1 MKYQLNLNM
10 MKQIFT
16 SIIVAAIFFGHPQA
30 QEPADPFN
38 WKAPITLNMSDIFL
52 LWSEGAD
59 QNSMKS
65 YQKVFKY
72 NIDLAGEP
80 PDERLYVHVKDSS
93 DVTLGGNKKMD
104 VATGNLNGDEID
116 EVIAIWERSDRMIE
130 VLIPHFDTTQTA
142 WSSSTNQ
149 TISGPVIT
157 GNSEQGR
164 IFVRTAD
171 FDGDEMDEF
180 VVAYL
185 DDDQHI
191 HLEVYD
197 SEGTLVPELKAS
209 LADEDLSANSSNQVR
224 FSISTGDFDN
234 SGDDEIVLVGFDN
247 GLFTKVY
254 DVDGSSILPK
264 GRKVIIH
271 KPDFPIYDIDLS
283 VSTLRHYSMDKDIIA
298 VAITYNHNE
307 ESLNIEDTHVQL
319 VEVSTNLE
327 SFIQDSTRRYSV
339 LKNTNDFR
347 SVLLASGDLNNDDKD
362 ELVFAIGNAFDVF
375 TPDANLNLVKQLSGS
390 IPGVGEEGAELEY
403 SYEYLAVADVDQ
415 NLGDEIVAVRN
426 IFSTPSSEDENDQY
440 FEIAILGT
448 PHDTLKSLDLVAKIR
463 DEEAPF
469 AWPNRNYAL
478 ALGNFDASKVTIHEP
493 IYNRVSK
500 IIQPV
505 VILNAPPVH
514 FDVFDSLVYDINNC
528 YEGEPCDFIASYVK
542 SSSQSTEVS
551 TTIQSAWDVT
561 AGVEAKGSK
570 EISAEPA
577 GIGVAVGYEFESHLL
592 FNYGRHFESSNG
604 KSETRSIQ
612 EEVNANEDDMIFATI
627 TDYDSWEYPYSTGDS
642 KKLSGSIWVLE
653 PDTLT
658 MEGRW
663 FPSKSVS
670 GNTYRPNHEV
680 GNILSYYEYG
690 DLNEHPD
697 IVQNVV
703 STKAPTTYTLNAS
716 TPFSWS
722 LYGEEINHSST
733 DTTIEFGVDLR
744 LQYGFAVLESNAKG
758 AYVYTHNTTLQQALE
773 LKIDLGK
780 IDRSYGPTEYRVTPY
795 AYWSKQ
801 GALVVDYSVEPEIGS
816 QVDKTW
822 WQDMYGDFPDPTLIL
837 PWRLDPEKGFG
848 INDEAKRQ
856 QTKDIVFDPAYPNTG
871 DTVLISTTIRNF
883 SLKDTPGPVKVRFYI
898 GDPDNGGTL
907 LTDIEGQNEFETEGV
922 VYARGLKTIEL
933 SWIFP
938 DNLIAYQRIYCVID
952 PDDSLEEIHEDN
964 NTGWTVIGNPVILSS
979 SESSPEINPVQAEIL
994 HQNFPNP
1001 FDDASSIS
1009 YTLSKGETI
1018 NLHIYNISGKLL
1030 KTYNEGYREAGIH
1043 SLEIDGNLFE
1053 SGIYYYAIQ
1062 GSFGRASR
1070 KMVIIH

>member
-1 MKYQLNLNM
+1 
-10 MKQIFT
+10 MKQFYIP
-16 SIIVAAIFFGHPQA
+16 IIIAVIFFSNSHA

-38 WKAPITLNMSDIFL
+38 WKAPITLSMSDIFL

-72 NIDLAGEP
+72 DIDLAGAP
-80 PDERLYVHVKDSS
+80 PEERLFVHVKDSS
-93 DVTLGGNKKMD
+93 DITLSGNNKMD
-104 VATGNLNGDEID
+104 VAAGNLNGDEID
-116 EVIAIWERSDRMIE
+116 EVIAIWERSDQMIE
-130 VLIPHFDTTQTA
+130 VLIPHFDTTQMA
-142 WSSSTNQ
+142 WSASTNQ
-149 TISGPVIT
+149 TITGPVIT

-164 IFVRTAD
+164 VFVRTGD
-171 FDGDEMDEF
+171 FDGDDMDEF
-180 VVAYL
+180 IVAFL
-185 DDDQHI
+185 DDDHLI
-191 HLEVYD
+191 HLELYD

-209 LADEDLSANSSNQVR
+209 LTDEDLSANPSNQVR
-224 FSISTGDFDN
+224 FAISTGDFDKD
-234 SGDDEIVLVGFDN
+234 GDDELVLAGFNN
-247 GLFTKVY
+247 GLFVKVY
-254 DVDGSSILPK
+254 DISGSNIIPR
-264 GRKVIIH
+264 GREIIIH
-271 KPDFPIYDIDLS
+271 KPDFTIYDIELTVTTLHHFSLS
-283 VSTLRHYSMDKDIIA
+283 KDIIA
-298 VAITYNHNE
+298 VALTYMHNE
-307 ESLNIEDTHVQL
+307 ESTNIDDTHMQL
-319 VEVSTNLE
+319 VEVNANLE
-327 SFIQDSTRRYSV
+327 SFIQDSTKRYSV
-339 LKNTNDFR
+339 LKNTNDFQ
-347 SVLLASGDLNNDDKD
+347 SVLLASGDLNNDEKD

-375 TPDANLNLVKQLSGS
+375 TPDENLNLVKQLSGG
-390 IPGVGEEGAELEY
+390 IPGVGEAGAEIEY

-448 PHDTLKSLDLVAKIR
+448 PDDTLKSLDLVAKIR
-463 DEEAPF
+463 DEAAPY

-478 ALGNFDASKVTIHEP
+478 ALGNFDASKVTIHKP

-528 YEGEPCDFIASYVK
+528 YEGEPCDFIASYIK

-561 AGVEAKGSK
+561 AGIEVKGSS

-577 GIGVAVGYEFESHLL
+577 GIGIAVGFEFESHLL
-592 FNYGRHFESSNG
+592 FNYGRHFESSDG
-604 KSETRSIQ
+604 KSETWSIA

-627 TDYDSWEYPYSTGDS
+627 TDYDSWEYPYTAGDS

-653 PDTLT
+653 PVTV
-658 MEGRW
+658 EGRW

-703 STKAPTTYTLNAS
+703 TTKAPTTYTLNAS
-716 TPFSWS
+716 SPFKWS

-744 LQYGFAVLESNAKG
+744 LQYGFAVLESTAKG

-773 LKIDLGK
+773 LEVDLGK

-801 GALVVDYSVEPEIGS
+801 GALVVDYSVEPEIDNQGGN
-816 QVDKTW
+816 TW
-822 WQDMYGDFPDPTLIL
+822 WQEMYGDFPDPSLIL

-848 INDEAKRQ
+848 INDESKRQ
-856 QTKDIVFDPAYPNTG
+856 QTKDIVFDPAYPRSG
-871 DTVLISTTIRNF
+871 DTVLITTTIRNF
-883 SLKDTPGPVKVRFYI
+883 SLKDTPGPVKVRFYV

-907 LTDIEGQNEFETEGV
+907 LTDIEGQNEFETEGI
-922 VYARGLKTIEL
+922 VYARGLRTIEL

-938 DNLIAYQRIYCVID
+938 DSLDRISADIRVID

-979 SESSPEINPVQAEIL
+979 SESSPEIKPVQQAEML
-994 HQNFPNP
+994 HQN
-1001 FDDASSIS
+1001 
-1009 YTLSKGETI
+1009 LSK
-1018 NLHIYNISGKLL
+1018 
-1030 KTYNEGYREAGIH
+1030 
-1043 SLEIDGNLFE
+1043 SL
-1053 SGIYYYAIQ
+1053 Q
-1062 GSFGRASR
+1062 
-1070 KMVIIH
+1070 